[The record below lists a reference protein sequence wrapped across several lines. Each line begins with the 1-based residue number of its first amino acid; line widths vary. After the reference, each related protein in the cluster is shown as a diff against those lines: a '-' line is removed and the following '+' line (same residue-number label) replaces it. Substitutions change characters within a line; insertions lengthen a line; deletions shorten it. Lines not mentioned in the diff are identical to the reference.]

1 MRKKKIHINYSIRT
15 KTSQYSISMDKN
27 TAVTM
32 MTITVIQYS
41 VLMREKKSILYKM
54 LITNKL
60 YLDHFS

>member
-1 MRKKKIHINYSIRT
+1 MT

-41 VLMREKKSILYKM
+41 VLMREKKINF
-54 LITNKL
+54 I
-60 YLDHFS
+60 

>member
-1 MRKKKIHINYSIRT
+1 MT

-41 VLMREKKSILYKM
+41 YYERKNQFYIKR
-54 LITNKL
+54 
-60 YLDHFS
+60 